1 MNSADLKGPL
11 GMSIAAILAIVV
23 FICLVIGNIA
33 SPLMMRSQEVSVS
46 DTDALVTEYGNLV
59 AADIAKFNG
68 RSAFFKPIP
77 IPRARPEPKDPV
89 VHTPPPPPPPVPTGP
104 PPAPATYLGP
114 PMIALIGDE
123 AWFRGSGSGMDS
135 VIRIKVGE
143 EKEGIKLVSTEE
155 PTRAI
160 VEYRRGEYELDL
172 FSYEEPF
179 FEDEAPTMS
188 EPDFLEEVAPSA

>member
-1 MNSADLKGPL
+1 MNSIDFKGPL
-11 GMSIAAILAIVV
+11 GMSIAAILVITV
-23 FICLVIGNIA
+23 FICLVIANIA
-33 SPLMMRSQEVSVS
+33 SPLMMQSEAVSVS
-46 DTDALVTEYGNLV
+46 DTDALVAEYSTLV

-89 VHTPPPPPPPVPTGP
+89 VYTPPPPPPPVETGP

-123 AWFRGSGSGMDS
+123 AWFRGSGSGLDS
-135 VIRIKVGE
+135 VIRIKVGQ

-155 PTRAI
+155 PTRAT
-160 VEYRRGEYELDL
+160 VEYRRGEYEIDL
-172 FSYEEPF
+172 FTYEEPF
-179 FEDEAPTMS
+179 FEDEAPTLR
-188 EPDFLEEVAPSA
+188 EPDFLEEVAPSV

>member
-1 MNSADLKGPL
+1 MNSTDFKGPL
-11 GMSIAAILAIVV
+11 GISIVAIIVIAV
-23 FICLVIGNIA
+23 FFCLVISNIA
-33 SPLMMRSQEVSVS
+33 SPLMMQSQEVSVS
-46 DTDALVTEYGNLV
+46 DTDALVTEYGNFV

-89 VHTPPPPPPPVPTGP
+89 INTPPPPPPPIPTGP
-104 PPAPATYLGP
+104 PPAPSSYLGP

-143 EKEGIKLVSTEE
+143 EKEGIKLVSTHE
-155 PTRAI
+155 PTRAT

-172 FSYEEPF
+172 FTYEEPF
-179 FEDEAPTMS
+179 FEEEAPVLR

>member
-89 VHTPPPPPPPVPTGP
+89 VNTPPPPPPPVPTGP
-104 PPAPATYLGP
+104 PTAPAT
-114 PMIALIGDE
+114 
-123 AWFRGSGSGMDS
+123 
-135 VIRIKVGE
+135 
-143 EKEGIKLVSTEE
+143 
-155 PTRAI
+155 
-160 VEYRRGEYELDL
+160 
-172 FSYEEPF
+172 
-179 FEDEAPTMS
+179 
-188 EPDFLEEVAPSA
+188 